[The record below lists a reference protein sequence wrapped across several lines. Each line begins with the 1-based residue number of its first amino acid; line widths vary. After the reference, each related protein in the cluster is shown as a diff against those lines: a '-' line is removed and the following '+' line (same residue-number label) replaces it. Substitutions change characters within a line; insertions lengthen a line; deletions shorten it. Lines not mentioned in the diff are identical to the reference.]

1 MHRHE
6 PATTSLPSAHG
17 LHHAPTAHNRQP
29 TATVVDVETTGFG
42 KRDKIV
48 EIAIV
53 TVDPDSWETV
63 DEYDT
68 LLNPE
73 RDVGATGV
81 HGVNA
86 SMVEMAPVFSEV
98 VGDVARRLN
107 GAVLVAHNLPFDRRM
122 LGYEF
127 DRHGVRIDMGS
138 GLCTFRATR
147 QKLKHACGERDVRL
161 SCAHRALADARA
173 TAELAKRLRQEGKL
187 AGPDPVRPVRVGYV
201 AQPPSQRTV
210 RRGLV
215 DPGVSPMCRVVSRA
229 HYPHSD
235 ELVCGYLDALDWVLD
250 DGVIDKTERADMERL
265 ARDCGISERDR
276 MRAHR
281 DYFDCIVAAAKRDG
295 VVSPAEHEI
304 IARIAS
310 QLELADVE
318 IPAPDRG
325 AGVQDIAQGDRVCFT
340 GTAWVDGTTWE
351 RDELQA
357 VARRAGLVPVAN
369 VTKKGCDVLVA
380 ADVSSS
386 STKTRAARRWG
397 KPVVS
402 VADFL
407 AWAGLR

>member
-1 MHRHE
+1 ME
-6 PATTSLPSAHG
+6 K
-17 LHHAPTAHNRQP
+17 RQP
-29 TATVVDVETTGFG
+29 AAAVAVDVETTGFG
-42 KRDKIV
+42 RVDKIV

-53 TVDPDSWETV
+53 AMDPESWDTV

-81 HGVNA
+81 HGINA
-86 SMVEMAPVFSEV
+86 SMVEMAPVFGEV

-138 GLCTFRATR
+138 GLCTFKATR
-147 QKLKHACGERDVRL
+147 EKLEHACKRRSIGL
-161 SCAHRALADARA
+161 SRAHRALADARA
-173 TAELAKRLRQEGKL
+173 TAELAKRLWQEGRPL
-187 AGPDPVRPVRVGYV
+187 GSDPVRVGYV

-215 DPGVSPMCRVVSRA
+215 DPGMSPMHRVVSRS

-235 ELVCGYLDALDWVLD
+235 ELVCAYLDALDWVLD

-265 ARDCGISERDR
+265 ARDWGISEQDR
-276 MRAHR
+276 VKAHR

-304 IARIAS
+304 IARIAT
-310 QLELADVE
+310 QLELTDVD
-318 IPAPDRG
+318 IPAPDRVAG
-325 AGVQDIAQGDRVCFT
+325 AQDIAPGDRVCFT
-340 GTAWVDGTTWE
+340 GTAFVDGEAWE
-351 RDELQA
+351 QSELRA
-357 VARRAGLVPVAN
+357 IARRAGLVPVAN
-369 VTKKGCDVLVA
+369 VTKRGCDMLVA
-380 ADVSSS
+380 ADAASA
-386 STKTRAARRWG
+386 STKARAARRWG
-397 KPVVS
+397 KPVLS
-402 VADFL
+402 AADFL